1 MRLTGLK
8 AECLNVQRQQRILF
22 QGLDNDVFQFWGIS
36 VLVPFLVR
44 LLRNVGIIAKL
55 GLSVKDHSV
64 TYRDVLQADGR
75 SKPQSRKRDF

>member
-1 MRLTGLK
+1 MMLTGLK
-8 AECLNVQRQQRILF
+8 AERLNVQRQQRILF
-22 QGLDNDVFQFWGIS
+22 QGLDNYVFQFWGIS

-64 TYRDVLQADGR
+64 TYRHVLQADGR
-75 SKPQSRKRDF
+75 SKPQSRK